1 MKGRPAGAEL
11 QRDDSRLGALG
22 LGEDTRLDMLA
33 DALSGFEATGFG
45 RGLGG
50 GDDAASVLRGV
61 NRSTAADAGA
71 RRRVFRTY
79 VAARVALAAALVGVQ
94 AVAVWAAGRPLGVM
108 LVLCLAYGVEAVLAW
123 AWSLREQREFEPS
136 GVTRVLWWIT
146 VGADLLAFG
155 TMHWV
160 DTVGSLNHAALLVL
174 PVLMSGVLN
183 SRRNALATAAAVT
196 LMLLGTA
203 WQRAVL
209 TGDFAGQLSQ
219 AGLAGI
225 GLFVIVVVT
234 GEMAARLARQERSA
248 RNNLAL
254 ALQQAELN
262 RLVIDEM
269 SDGVLV
275 VDKLGGV
282 RAANP
287 AARAL
292 LAEADRCPVAPFSL
306 REQAGWRPLLGAI
319 EAAYAVGSW
328 PADGMDLSVGFAGEP
343 PRSVRLRARFTR
355 RAKLADAQAGRNEM
369 LAVLFVE
376 ELRSVLARQRQE
388 RLVAMGRISAGVAHE
403 IRNPL
408 AAISQA
414 NALLQEDALRPDQQ
428 RLVRIVADNVER
440 LKRIVDDVME
450 AAPGSSAPSRTLD
463 ACAEVAAICS
473 EWART
478 VGLTLGSESRLRVL
492 LPSEAVGVAFDPDH
506 LRRVLINLLENGLRH
521 ASNGSGAVLLTL
533 EALDAPL
540 VRLTVASD
548 GPPIENEVEA
558 HLFEPF
564 HSTRSRGTG
573 LGLYICRE
581 LCVRH
586 GASIDYLRRMG
597 ERHANVFQVVMRRV
611 SMATPGRLY
620 L

>member
-1 MKGRPAGAEL
+1 VKPARDPTRLHGA
-11 QRDDSRLGALG
+11 DSRLGALG

-33 DALSGFEATGFG
+33 DALSGFEATGYG
-45 RGLGG
+45 RSAE
-50 GDDAASVLRGV
+50 GDEMAAGLRGV
-61 NRSTAADAGA
+61 SRGTAADAGA

-79 VAARVALAAALVGVQ
+79 VAARVALAVALLGVQ
-94 AVAVWAAGRPLGVM
+94 AVAIWAAARPMGVM
-108 LVLCLAYGVEAVLAW
+108 LWLCLAYGLEAVLAW
-123 AWSLREQREFEPS
+123 GWAWRTQREFERA
-136 GVTRVLWWIT
+136 GVTRLLWWIT
-146 VGADLLAFG
+146 VGADLIAFG

-160 DTVGSLNHAALLVL
+160 DVVGSLNHAALLVL
-174 PVLMSGVLN
+174 PVLMAGVLN
-183 SRRNALATAAAVT
+183 SRLNGLATAAAVT
-196 LMLLGTA
+196 LLLLGTA
-203 WQRAVL
+203 WQRALL
-209 TGDFAGQLSQ
+209 TTDFAGQLSQ

-275 VDKLGGV
+275 VDAGGGV

-287 AARAL
+287 AARSL
-292 LAEADRCPVAPFSL
+292 LAESDRCPSAPFSL
-306 REQAGWRPLLGAI
+306 REQPGWKPLQAAI
-319 EAAYAVGSW
+319 DAAYKTGRW
-328 PADGMDLSVGFAGEP
+328 PLEGQDLSVSFGSEV
-343 PRSVRLRARFTR
+343 PRSIRLRARFTR
-355 RAKLADAQAGRNEM
+355 RARVADAQAGRSEM
-369 LAVLFVE
+369 LAVLFIE
-376 ELRSVLARQRQE
+376 ELRNVLARQRQE

-450 AAPGSSAPSRTLD
+450 AAPGGATPSRTLD

-478 VGLTLGSESRLRVL
+478 VGLTLGAESRLRVN

-521 ASNGSGAVLLTL
+521 ASAQPGAVQLRL

-548 GPPIENEVEA
+548 GEPIATEVEA

-581 LCVRH
+581 LCMRH
-586 GASIDYLRRMG
+586 GASIDYLRRPG
-597 ERHANVFQVVMRRV
+597 EPHANVFQVVMRRETIA
-611 SMATPGRLY
+611 SPDRLH